1 MKVKT
6 KNVDASVLGRCPAAI
21 DMTTGVISINR
32 SVWDRFDNF
41 EKAFVIYHELGHYNL
56 DTDNE
61 YEADAYALHHVYKTA
76 PRSLKR
82 ALRALVKCNIVDH
95 ARLDALYQE
104 ALKLDAEDGN
114 TDAVLE
120 LENINYFNNQS
131 KNQNIMTPNTAN
143 ETYLSK
149 RNTNAVRVVRR
160 ADGAENGKSHKRN
173 GIMIGEWYFSLTNLI
188 LIVILL
194 TILFKK

>member
-1 MKVKT
+1 MKVQT
-6 KNVDASVLGRCPAAI
+6 LNVDASVLGRCPAAI

-32 SVWDRFDNF
+32 SVWNRFDNF

-56 DTDNE
+56 DTDDE
-61 YEADAYALHHVYKTA
+61 YKADAYALRHVYKSA

-131 KNQNIMTPNTAN
+131 KNKKIMTPNTAN

-149 RNTNAVRVVRR
+149 RNANTVRVVRR
-160 ADGAENGKSHKRN
+160 ADGAEGKSHKRN
-173 GIMIGEWYFSLTNLI
+173 GIMIGECYFSFTNII